1 MIHLTGGP
9 LGRRD
14 LDPLAG
20 SVLVVVV
27 RVRLHDSGPSARR
40 CASCRRRRR
49 RGGGGGF
56 PAVRAS
62 ARFTGSGG
70 ATCRRRSS
78 RCAATAT
85 STSSSTT
92 ASAASCRRTSWGR
105 WSATCNIGRA
115 KSSRRFLRGI
125 GAFTGRPSRGAATT
139 STRSR
144 STTPVAAPSCRRS
157 SSASRR
163 RDGGRRLLRRA
174 RGHRLLGISRHRLV
188 RRRGG
193 RSGWFRRLLRVR
205 GASGV
210 ERKLFGFLISSTTG
224 TYASP

>member
-1 MIHLTGGP
+1 M
-9 LGRRD
+9 
-14 LDPLAG
+14 
-20 SVLVVVV
+20 
-27 RVRLHDSGPSARR
+27 RV
-40 CASCRRRRR
+40 
-49 RGGGGGF
+49 
-56 PAVRAS
+56 S

-144 STTPVAAPSCRRS
+144 STTSVAAPCCRRS

-163 RDGGRRLLRRA
+163 DGGPRLLRRA
-174 RGHRLLGISRHRLV
+174 RRGRRLLGISRHRLV

-193 RSGWFRRLLRVR
+193 RSGRLWRLLRLLR
-205 GASGV
+205 GPSGASGK
-210 ERKLFGFLISSTTG
+210 ESKLFGFLTKATRQLASRCSVAVARYDNTSVTPQ
-224 TYASP
+224 YAIDAPAHRRVDDE

>member
-1 MIHLTGGP
+1 M
-9 LGRRD
+9 
-14 LDPLAG
+14 
-20 SVLVVVV
+20 
-27 RVRLHDSGPSARR
+27 RV
-40 CASCRRRRR
+40 
-49 RGGGGGF
+49 
-56 PAVRAS
+56 S

-157 SSASRR
+157 FSASRR
-163 RDGGRRLLRRA
+163 RDGGRCLLRRA
-174 RGHRLLGISRHRLV
+174 RGHSLLGISHHRLV

-193 RSGWFRRLLRVR
+193 RSGRLRRLLRGPS
-205 GASGV
+205 GASGK
-210 ERKLFGFLISSTTG
+210 ESKLFGFLISSTTG

>member
-1 MIHLTGGP
+1 M
-9 LGRRD
+9 
-14 LDPLAG
+14 
-20 SVLVVVV
+20 
-27 RVRLHDSGPSARR
+27 RV
-40 CASCRRRRR
+40 
-49 RGGGGGF
+49 
-56 PAVRAS
+56 S

-163 RDGGRRLLRRA
+163 DGGPRLLRRA
-174 RGHRLLGISRHRLV
+174 RGRGRRLLGISRHRLV
-188 RRRGG
+188 RRGGSRRG
-193 RSGWFRRLLRVR
+193 RLRRLRLLR
-205 GASGV
+205 GANGPSG
-210 ERKLFGFLISSTTG
+210 EESKLLVWFLTKTTPRQRRP
-224 TYASP
+224 ASVHPTTPSGP